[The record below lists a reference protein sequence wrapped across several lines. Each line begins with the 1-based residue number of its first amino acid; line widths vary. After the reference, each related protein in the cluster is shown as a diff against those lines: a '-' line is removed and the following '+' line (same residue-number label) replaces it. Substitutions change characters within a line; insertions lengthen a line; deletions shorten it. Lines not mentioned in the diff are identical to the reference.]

1 MLTLAG
7 CIVAA
12 ADDGQERTVT
22 VGIVVVSHSAA
33 LAAAAGE
40 LAAEM
45 AGEQLRMALA
55 GGIDDEDSPLGTD
68 AVKVMQAIEEVD
80 GEAGVVVLMDL
91 GSAVLS
97 AEMAKDLLPPE
108 TAARVVLCEAPIVE
122 GLVAAAVQAA
132 AGAPIEEVLAEA
144 RAGLSAKASHLGVE
158 AEPATASSA
167 AAPPTAD
174 AGEVRTATLVVPNV
188 LGFHA
193 RPAARIVE
201 RLAGLEARVE
211 LTDRTTGRGPVSA
224 RSMNALITLGAGQG
238 HELLLTAT
246 GSDAGV
252 AVDRLLA
259 LAADNL
265 GDPPGGE
272 PAPERGV
279 DGSAAVGAGI
289 PVSAAPAGDDRP
301 ADGVLRGLPAAPGIA
316 VGTVQ
321 HLGAVHLPGLDVLL
335 ASADTRAAA
344 PDEEHAALDAT
355 LRATH
360 ERLERS
366 RADLAARAGVAA
378 ADLVGAQVLVLDDP
392 ELLAPTRAA
401 IDAGAT
407 AAAAWSAAVRAVL
420 ATYSEVEDPYLA
432 ERASD
437 LDATGREVLAALVGY
452 DRVEVVPEG
461 VVVARDL
468 SPAETARLDPARV
481 EAIVTAAGSPTAHA
495 ALIARALGLPAV
507 VGAGP
512 AVLRLDEGVEVVVD
526 GDLGVVESTPDTAR
540 LAAVRDEVAARLRA
554 HEELR
559 AAAAEPAL
567 TLDGTHI
574 EVRANV
580 GLPRDAERAATE
592 GADGVGLLRSEFL
605 FLDRLSA
612 PDEEEQVATY
622 TAVCRALDGRPVT
635 LRTLD
640 VGGDK
645 PLDYIDLPVEANPFL
660 GTRGVRLGLSERVLL
675 TTQLR
680 AALRVAADHPLEL
693 MVPMVAT
700 LEEIAAL
707 RALLAETLA
716 ALAAE
721 GHPVPEQPRLGV
733 MVEIPALALKARHV
747 VAAVDFVSI
756 GTNDLTQYTLAAERG
771 NPAVAELSDPLDPG
785 VLALVAAVGSAAQ
798 GTGTEVAVCGELAS
812 DPAAAALLLGL
823 GVTELSVPPVDVPAV
838 KQAVRRVALPA
849 ARHLAERA
857 LACGTAAEVR
867 ALLG

>member
-1 MLTLAG
+1 M
-7 CIVAA
+7 
-12 ADDGQERTVT
+12 T

-122 GLVAAAVQAA
+122 GLIAAAVQAA

-144 RAGLSAKASHLGVE
+144 RAGLSAKAAHLGVE
-158 AEPATASSA
+158 PGAPA
-167 AAPPTAD
+167 AASDTPASGAD
-174 AGEVRTATLVVPNV
+174 AGQVRTARLVVPNV

-201 RLAGLEARVE
+201 CLAGLDVRVE
-211 LTDRTTGRGPVSA
+211 LTDRTSGRGPVSA
-224 RSMNALITLGAGQG
+224 RSMNSLITLGAAQG
-238 HELLLTAT
+238 HELLVTAT
-246 GSDAGV
+246 GTDAEL

-265 GDPPGGE
+265 GDPLGDASPPG
-272 PAPERGV
+272 RDV
-279 DGSAAVGAGI
+279 
-289 PVSAAPAGDDRP
+289 
-301 ADGVLRGLPAAPGIA
+301 ADGGTVAATRDDAAAGREARGTERATDGVVRGLPAAPGIA
-316 VGTVQ
+316 VGAVQ
-321 HLGAVHLPGLDVLL
+321 HLGGAHLPGLDDLL
-335 ASADTRAAA
+335 ASAPAAA
-344 PDEEHAALDAT
+344 PAPDAEHVALDTA
-355 LRATH
+355 LGAVH
-360 ERLERS
+360 EHLAAS
-366 RADLAARAGVAA
+366 RADLAARAGTAA
-378 ADLVGAQVLVLDDP
+378 ADLVGAQALLLDDP
-392 ELLAPTRAA
+392 ELVEPTRAA
-401 IDAGAT
+401 IDAGASAASAWT
-407 AAAAWSAAVRAVL
+407 AAVHSVL
-420 ATYSEVEDPYLA
+420 GTYAEVEDAYLA

-437 LDATGREVLAALVGY
+437 LDAVGREVLAVLVGHE
-452 DRVEVVPEG
+452 RVEVVPQG

-481 EAIVTAAGSPTAHA
+481 DAIVTAAGSPTAHA

-512 AVLRLDEGVEVVVD
+512 AVLRLDDGTEVVVD
-526 GDLGVVESTPDTAR
+526 GDAGVVETAPTSVR
-540 LAAVRDEVAARLRA
+540 ITAVHDEVAARVRA
-554 HEELR
+554 HEQLR
-559 AAAAEPAL
+559 AAAAEPAV
-567 TLDGTHI
+567 TRDGTHI

-605 FLDRLSA
+605 FLDRPSA

-622 TAVCRALDGRPVT
+622 TAICRALHGAPVT

-660 GTRGVRLGLSERVLL
+660 GTRGVRLGLSEGVLL

-680 AALRVAADHPLEL
+680 AALRVAANHPLEL
-693 MVPMVAT
+693 MVPMVGT
-700 LEEIAAL
+700 LAEIAAVRALLTETQAAL
-707 RALLAETLA
+707 RAAGYA
-716 ALAAE
+716 
-721 GHPVPEQPRLGV
+721 VPARPRFGV

-747 VAAVDFVSI
+747 VEVVDFVSI

-771 NPAVAELSDPLDPG
+771 NPAVAELGDPLDPG
-785 VLALVAAVGSAAQ
+785 VLALIAAVGSAAE
-798 GTGTEVAVCGELAS
+798 GTDTVVAVCGELAS
-812 DPAAAALLLGL
+812 DPAVAGLLLGL

-838 KQAVRRVALPA
+838 KQAVRSVDLPQA
-849 ARHLAERA
+849 HRLAEQA
-857 LACGTAAEVR
+857 LACGSAAEVR

>member
-1 MLTLAG
+1 M
-7 CIVAA
+7 
-12 ADDGQERTVT
+12 T

-55 GGIDDEDSPLGTD
+55 GGIDDEDAPLGTD
-68 AVKVMQAIEEVD
+68 AGKVMQAIEEVD
-80 GEAGVVVLMDL
+80 DEAGVVVLMDL

-158 AEPATASSA
+158 VGATTASA
-167 AAPPTAD
+167 AVTPGAE
-174 AGEVRTATLVVPNV
+174 AGEVRTATLVVPNA

-201 RLAGLEARVE
+201 GLAGLEAQVE

-224 RSMNALITLGAGQG
+224 RSMNALITLGARQG
-238 HELLLTAT
+238 HELLLAAT

-265 GDPPGGE
+265 GDPLGDESTPG
-272 PAPERGV
+272 RGDDTGGGVGSVV
-279 DGSAAVGAGI
+279 DGAITEGTADVVHPDAGVVH
-289 PVSAAPAGDDRP
+289 PDAGL
-301 ADGVLRGLPAAPGIA
+301 VHGLPAAPGIA
-316 VGTVQ
+316 VGRVQ
-321 HLGAVHLPGLDVLL
+321 RLGAVHLPTLDELL
-335 ASADTRAAA
+335 ASAGAGATV
-344 PDEEHAALDAT
+344 PDDEHAALDAA
-355 LRATH
+355 LGVAH

-366 RADLAARAGVAA
+366 RAELAARAGTAA
-378 ADLVGAQVLVLDDP
+378 AELVGTQALVLDDP
-392 ELLAPTRAA
+392 ALLEPTRVA
-401 IDAGAT
+401 IDSGET
-407 AAAAWSAAVRAVL
+407 AASAWAAAVRSVL
-420 ATYSEVEDPYLA
+420 ATYAEVEDPYLV
-432 ERASD
+432 ERAGD
-437 LDATGREVLAALVGY
+437 LDAIGREVLAALVGHE
-452 DRVEVVPEG
+452 RVEVVPQG

-468 SPAETARLDPARV
+468 SPAETARLDPTRV
-481 EAIVTAAGSPTAHA
+481 DAIVTAAGSPTAHA
-495 ALIARALGLPAV
+495 ALIARALGLAAV

-512 AVLRLDEGVEVVVD
+512 AVLGLDDGAEVVVD
-526 GDLGVVESTPDTAR
+526 GDAGVVETAPDSAR
-540 LAAVRDEVAARLRA
+540 IAAVREEVAARLRA

-567 TLDGTHI
+567 TRDGTRI

-580 GLPRDAERAATE
+580 GLPRDAERAAAE

-605 FLDRLSA
+605 FLDRSSA

-622 TAVCRALDGRPVT
+622 TAICAAMGGRPVT

-645 PLDYIDLPVEANPFL
+645 PLDYIDLPREANPFL

-700 LEEIAAL
+700 LAEIAAV
-707 RALLAETLA
+707 RALLTETLA
-716 ALAAE
+716 ALAAQ
-721 GHPVPEQPRLGV
+721 GHAVPERPRLGV

-747 VAAVDFVSI
+747 VEVVDFVSI

-771 NPAVAELSDPLDPG
+771 NPAVAELGDPLDPG
-785 VLALVAAVGSAAQ
+785 VLALIAAVGDAAT
-798 GTGTEVAVCGELAS
+798 GTGTEVAVCGDLAS
-812 DPAAAALLLGL
+812 DPAVATLLLGL
-823 GVTELSVPPVDVPAV
+823 GVTELSVPPMDVPAI
-838 KQAVRRVALPA
+838 KQAVRLVGLPD
-849 ARHLAERA
+849 ARRLAERA
-857 LACGTAAEVR
+857 LECASAAEVR
-867 ALLG
+867 ALLR

>member
-1 MLTLAG
+1 
-7 CIVAA
+7 VATA
-12 ADDGQERTVT
+12 NDAQELTVT

-55 GGIDDEDSPLGTD
+55 GGIDDEDNPLGTD

-80 GEAGVVVLMDL
+80 SAAGVVVLMDL

-144 RAGLSAKASHLGVE
+144 RAGLSAKASHLGVDV
-158 AEPATASSA
+158 EPATAPSA
-167 AAPPTAD
+167 AAAVGD
-174 AGEVRTATLVVPNV
+174 AAAEVRTATLVVPNA

-246 GSDAGV
+246 GSDAEM
-252 AVDRLLA
+252 AVERLLA

-265 GDPPGGE
+265 GDPPGEE
-272 PAPERGV
+272 PAPGRDV
-279 DGSAAVGAGI
+279 DGGTAVASGVAAIGRAVG
-289 PVSAAPAGDDRP
+289 DDHL
-301 ADGVLRGLPAAPGIA
+301 ADGVVRGLPGAPGIA
-316 VGTVQ
+316 VGRVQ
-321 HLGAVHLPGLDVLL
+321 HLGAVRLPELDDLL
-335 ASADTRAAA
+335 ALAATDAVA
-344 PDEEHAALDAT
+344 PDEEHAAFDAA
-355 LRATH
+355 LRGAH
-360 ERLERS
+360 AHLERS
-366 RADLAARAGVAA
+366 RADLAARAGAAA
-378 ADLVGAQVLVLDDP
+378 ADLVAAQALVLDDP
-392 ELLAPTRAA
+392 ELLQPARAG

-407 AAAAWSAAVRAVL
+407 AAVAWSGALRSVL
-420 ATYSEVEDPYLA
+420 ATYTEVEDPYLA
-432 ERASD
+432 ERAND
-437 LDATGREVLAALVGY
+437 LDAVGREVLAALVGY
-452 DRVEVVPEG
+452 ERVEVVPAG

-468 SPAETARLDPARV
+468 SPAETARLDPSRV
-481 EAIVTAAGSPTAHA
+481 DAIVTADGSPTAHA

-512 AVLRLDEGVEVVVD
+512 GVFVLGEGAEVVVD
-526 GDLGVVESTPDTAR
+526 GDAGVVESTPDEAR
-540 LAAVRDEVAARLRA
+540 IAAVRDEVAARLRA
-554 HEELR
+554 HEDLR

-567 TLDGTHI
+567 TRDGTHI

-580 GLPRDAERAATE
+580 GLPRDAERAASE

-605 FLDRLSA
+605 FLDRSSA

-622 TAVCRALDGRPVT
+622 TAVCRALHGRPVT
-635 LRTLD
+635 VRTLD

-700 LEEIAAL
+700 LEEIAAV

-721 GHPVPEQPRLGV
+721 GYAVPQQPRLGV

-785 VLALVAAVGSAAQ
+785 VLALIAAVGRAAE
-798 GTGTEVAVCGELAS
+798 GTDTQVAVCGELAS
-812 DPAAAALLLGL
+812 DPTVAALLLGL

-838 KQAVRRVALPA
+838 KQSVRQVALPE
-849 ARHLAERA
+849 ARQLAERA
-857 LACGTAAEVR
+857 LACGSAAEVR

>member
-1 MLTLAG
+1 VPRG
-7 CIVAA
+7 DG
-12 ADDGQERTVT
+12 DDAQERTVT

-33 LAAAAGE
+33 LATAAGE

-55 GGIDDEDSPLGTD
+55 GGIDDEDNPLGTD

-80 GEAGVVVLMDL
+80 SEAGVVVLMDL

-158 AEPATASSA
+158 VEPAPTPSTASA
-167 AAPPTAD
+167 AGAEA
-174 AGEVRTATLVVPNV
+174 AEVRTATLVVPNA

-201 RLAGLEARVE
+201 LLAGLEARVE
-211 LTDRTTGRGPVSA
+211 LADRTSGRGPVSA
-224 RSMNALITLGAGQG
+224 KSMNALITLGAGQG
-238 HELLLTAT
+238 HELLVTAT
-246 GSDAGV
+246 GSDAAV

-265 GDPPGGE
+265 GDPLGEE
-272 PAPERGV
+272 PAPGRDVAGGTAATSGV
-279 DGSAAVGAGI
+279 ATGGTT
-289 PVSAAPAGDDRP
+289 AGDDRLT
-301 ADGVLRGLPAAPGIA
+301 DGVVRGLPAAPGIA

-321 HLGAVHLPGLDVLL
+321 HLDAVHLPELDELL
-335 ASADTRAAA
+335 ALADTDAVA
-344 PDEEHAALDAT
+344 PDEENAAFDAALLAVH
-355 LRATH
+355 A
-360 ERLERS
+360 RLERS
-366 RADLAARAGVAA
+366 RAELAARAGADA
-378 ADLVGAQVLVLDDP
+378 ADLVGAQALVLDDP
-392 ELLAPTRAA
+392 ELLNPARAA
-401 IDAGAT
+401 IDAGET
-407 AAAAWSAAVRAVL
+407 AAAAWSAALRTVL

-437 LDATGREVLAALVGY
+437 LDAVGREVLAALVAY

-468 SPAETARLDPARV
+468 SPAETARLDPTKV
-481 EAIVTAAGSPTAHA
+481 DAIVTADGSPTAHA

-512 AVLRLDEGVEVVVD
+512 AVFRLREGTEVVVD
-526 GDLGVVESTPDTAR
+526 GDAGVVEGAPDAAR
-540 LAAVRDEVAARLRA
+540 IAVIRDEVAARLRA
-554 HEELR
+554 HEDLR
-559 AAAAEPAL
+559 AAAAEPAV
-567 TLDGTHI
+567 TQDGTHI

-580 GLPRDAERAATE
+580 GLPRDAERAADE

-605 FLDRLSA
+605 FLDRSSA
-612 PDEEEQVATY
+612 PDEEEQVAAY
-622 TAVCRALDGRPVT
+622 AAICKALDGRPVT

-700 LEEIAAL
+700 LEEIAAV
-707 RALLAETLA
+707 RALLGETLA
-716 ALAAE
+716 ALTAE
-721 GHPVPEQPRLGV
+721 GHAVSGLPRLGV

-785 VLALVAAVGSAAQ
+785 VLALIAAVGRAAQ
-798 GTGTEVAVCGELAS
+798 GTDTEVAVCGELAS
-812 DPAAAALLLGL
+812 DPAVAALLLGL

-838 KQAVRRVALPA
+838 KQAVRLVALPE
-849 ARHLAERA
+849 ARRLAERA
-857 LACGTAAEVR
+857 LACGSAAEVR